1 MESLSG
7 ILGLGTGETR
17 AVSLR
22 HRTVPSAMDRDS
34 SFEESHS
41 EDAQKS
47 EEEYEDFDDISKYFS
62 KKEWAKLGDLQKRTY
77 LYMKRNYDYMTLLG
91 LNTNRP
97 YFMRSPNQ
105 SRNAPESD
113 YDGDQSPGNQDENP
127 QAASDVKWTE
137 PEKEVPMEPARE
149 ENDTMPPPVTP
160 ASEPAPK
167 KLCTPGEVSVSG
179 QETEKMSGPSKVKS
193 SVWAHRLR
201 ERKSRIIYEEISD
214 PEEDD

>member
-1 MESLSG
+1 
-7 ILGLGTGETR
+7 
-17 AVSLR
+17 
-22 HRTVPSAMDRDS
+22 MDRRS
-34 SFEESHS
+34 SFAKSHR

-47 EEEYEDFDDISKYFS
+47 HKKYKAFDDISKYFS
-62 KKEWAKLGDLQKRTY
+62 KKEWAKLGHSQKRTY
-77 LYMKRNYDYMTLLG
+77 VYMKRNYDTMTRLG
-91 LNTNRP
+91 LNTTLP
-97 YFMRSPNQ
+97 HFMRPTNQ
-105 SRNAPESD
+105 TTNAPESD
-113 YDGDQSPGNQDENP
+113 SDEDQSPGNQDENP

-137 PEKEVPMEPARE
+137 HEKEVPMEPARE

-167 KLCTPGEVSVSG
+167 KLCTPGEASVSG